1 MKRTYYLYVVLSL
14 LLLVSCNTGQNNNN
28 NDFIDSQSNSGR
40 DTWQK
45 PELVIDQLGDID
57 SLTIVDVGAGTGY
70 FTFRI
75 AFRAKKVIAIEIDP
89 KMVELIELFKENLP
103 LSLKDKVEARL
114 VTPDNPMLSPGEA
127 DLAVIINTIGYIEN
141 QSEYL
146 STIRNSLPSHGRIV
160 IVDYKKKFIPIEA
173 PKMEERV
180 SSTEV
185 EKFLSD
191 AGFKN
196 IKVNLTS
203 LEYQYIIKAD
213 K

>member
-103 LSLKDKVEARL
+103 LSLKHKVEARL

-127 DLAVIINTIGYIEN
+127 DLAVIINTIGYIDN
-141 QSEYL
+141 QTEYL
-146 STIRNSLPSHGRIV
+146 STLRNLLPLHGRIV

-173 PKMEERV
+173 PEMEERV
-180 SSTEV
+180 SAAVV

-196 IKVNLTS
+196 ITVNLSS